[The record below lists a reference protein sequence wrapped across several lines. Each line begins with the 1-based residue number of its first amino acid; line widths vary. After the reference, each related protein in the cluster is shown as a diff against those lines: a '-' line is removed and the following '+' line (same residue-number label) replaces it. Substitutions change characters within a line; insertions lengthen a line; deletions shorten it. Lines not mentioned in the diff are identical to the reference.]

1 MTAGAATE
9 EASVS
14 ATDRRVGDSGPRIG
28 ILVIHNDPVPE
39 TELWTMAPPGVSVHT
54 ARFECPRPVD
64 TEYVGSPARAF
75 AADPEVARGLDH
87 LGRLGA
93 DSIALCFG
101 SSSFFGGPAFDAEFV
116 AEAETHSHGTPVHTA
131 AVAIT
136 AALRASGVR
145 RPLVMMPPWFTPP
158 TFEATERY
166 LTAVGVER
174 VRIAQFDLGAE
185 WAGVAKYNAFDEGA
199 RWVVDAEE
207 VRRQTLAAVEAVA
220 EEMLEGVSEGDSI
233 DGILVPGSGF
243 RAQGAVVPLERELGL
258 PVITANQAVLWYGL
272 RLAAAGGADSALF
285 GGSSEHG
292 SLFGRG
298 LAAAN
303 GG

>member
-1 MTAGAATE
+1 MTTRAVPDV
-9 EASVS
+9 ASIPVS
-14 ATDRRVGDSGPRIG
+14 GGRVDGPRIG

-39 TELWTMAPPGVSVHT
+39 TEIWAMAPPGASVHT
-54 ARFECPRPVD
+54 ARFECPRHVD

-75 AADPEVARGLDH
+75 ASHPEVARGLDH

-101 SSSFFGGPAFDAEFV
+101 SSSFFGGPSFDTEFI

-158 TFEATERY
+158 TFEATEKY
-166 LTAVGVER
+166 LATMGVER
-174 VRIAQFDLGAE
+174 VRIAQFDLGPE
-185 WAGVAKYNAFDEGA
+185 WADSPKYNAFDEGA
-199 RWVVDAEE
+199 RWVVDSDE
-207 VRRQTLAAVEAVA
+207 VHRQTLTAVRTIEA
-220 EEMLEGVSEGDSI
+220 GVESRPDPI

-272 RLAAAGGADSALF
+272 NLAAGPDVPLDRAGPD
-285 GGSSEHG
+285 HG
-292 SLFGRG
+292 SLFGKR
-298 LAAAN
+298 LPTPDKPER
-303 GG
+303 